1 MSQEQFQNE
10 LNYNLSVKLLKKMLE
25 KGLISVEE
33 YTKIDLLNRKSF
45 KPKLAEIMA

>member
-10 LNYNLSVKLLKKMLE
+10 LNYSMSVKFLKNMLE
-25 KGLISVEE
+25 KELINKEE

-45 KPKLAEIMA
+45 KPRLAEIIA

>member
-10 LNYNLSVKLLKKMLE
+10 LNYNMSVKLLQQILA
-25 KGLISVEE
+25 KGLITKEE

-45 KPKLAEIMA
+45 KPRLAEIMP